1 MEGGSFEDDFVDP
14 HRFRYAEYKQKARF
28 RASKQGQSIYN
39 EDQDDQRYNNNYT
52 DFHNRRSRSMP
63 NRNTYQEGMEF
74 SFGRFREQER
84 ENRYFPDYKER
95 KDRYLQNKNER
106 FFPQSREFT
115 NTQYKQ
121 RQQTNRRALTDR
133 GLFPDHRLVRTFPR
147 DTYNTDQFYND
158 FDQERTQKRMAR
170 TTRRNHRKTLGR
182 RTRNEGDENWYY
194 DDDNERDYNPRDY
207 DAREYQTFVQESDTF
222 HETEPPRPHA
232 WSKRDAYI
240 ESSRGSASGGA
251 GGFSCAN
258 GASRDIRKEQPPN
271 RFQGDRETRR
281 FPQKEGRGKGRP
293 RRYFDQTNQKSNY
306 IPATTKLRTTV
317 KVMYKLIRFVHHL
330 NKTTTKVTNNTP
342 VTFKRLT
349 DLLINSIKPA
359 MPDDSV
365 KKLLEGNA
373 RNWAH
378 NAQSILE
385 EHYEILVEKTI
396 TELRQQ
402 TDPADWFQAFEIAK
416 TWTNKNFGRRVD
428 TDIFTRVEALF
439 TAESCDEYDRRE
451 RQKASRAATVDE
463 APRETQTVRPKVGTT
478 HIYVQTSPRAPNGT
492 TNTPPIRGDWSFDM
506 EFPPLEPR
514 PALEPTPVRSVP
526 PLPKRKPRRIF
537 TDLLVNT
544 EEQTDRVEKQTTNM
558 VETQQRKQNPL
569 SPSHESLQVQER
581 ADVTTT
587 RTENNIIVGATTL
600 AEIAGPQPL
609 PSLIRLPG
617 SPVLFS
623 EDSEELQPYSGNT
636 ARQLEFLEEMVR
648 ENETERQKE
657 ATQSETVES
666 VTGSR
671 QKETQQEEAVAPA
684 TPTTPRTVGRPYR
697 HINTDRKQTDW
708 SLNLKKK
715 FIILGDSNVS
725 RIPAFHIPDLQI
737 DSFPGAKFQ
746 HAGNLVEK
754 ATIALEP
761 EILVMSFGLNNR
773 SQRCFSATSKEIHR
787 AYRLA
792 RTRLPHTEIVVPVV
806 NFCDQL
812 PRDEQNLLLEINEY
826 IRTNLNF
833 LDPLPS
839 AQFRV
844 ESDSVHWTSST
855 ARYMLEHWARSLNF

>member
-1 MEGGSFEDDFVDP
+1 M
-14 HRFRYAEYKQKARF
+14 
-28 RASKQGQSIYN
+28 
-39 EDQDDQRYNNNYT
+39 
-52 DFHNRRSRSMP
+52 
-63 NRNTYQEGMEF
+63 
-74 SFGRFREQER
+74 
-84 ENRYFPDYKER
+84 
-95 KDRYLQNKNER
+95 
-106 FFPQSREFT
+106 
-115 NTQYKQ
+115 
-121 RQQTNRRALTDR
+121 
-133 GLFPDHRLVRTFPR
+133 
-147 DTYNTDQFYND
+147 
-158 FDQERTQKRMAR
+158 
-170 TTRRNHRKTLGR
+170 
-182 RTRNEGDENWYY
+182 
-194 DDDNERDYNPRDY
+194 
-207 DAREYQTFVQESDTF
+207 
-222 HETEPPRPHA
+222 
-232 WSKRDAYI
+232 
-240 ESSRGSASGGA
+240 
-251 GGFSCAN
+251 
-258 GASRDIRKEQPPN
+258 
-271 RFQGDRETRR
+271 
-281 FPQKEGRGKGRP
+281 
-293 RRYFDQTNQKSNY
+293 
-306 IPATTKLRTTV
+306 
-317 KVMYKLIRFVHHL
+317 
-330 NKTTTKVTNNTP
+330 TNNTP

-478 HIYVQTSPRAPNGT
+478 HIYVQTSPRARMGRLIPLQSEGT
-492 TNTPPIRGDWSFDM
+492 GPLIWSS
-506 EFPPLEPR
+506 PL
-514 PALEPTPVRSVP
+514 LNQD
-526 PLPKRKPRRIF
+526 PLWNQHQSDRFHLSQKRKPRRIF

-684 TPTTPRTVGRPYR
+684 TPTTPRMVGRPYR

-773 SQRCFSATSKEIHR
+773 SQRCFS
-787 AYRLA
+787 
-792 RTRLPHTEIVVPVV
+792 PQPVK
-806 NFCDQL
+806 
-812 PRDEQNLLLEINEY
+812 R
-826 IRTNLNF
+826 
-833 LDPLPS
+833 
-839 AQFRV
+839 
-844 ESDSVHWTSST
+844 ST
-855 ARYMLEHWARSLNF
+855 GLID